1 MLLVNDLI
9 DLNDKWYPHAFVADV
24 RPARGAHAVAT
35 TTPLRLKEPAVRR
48 LCPVVCTPF
57 VPTVA
62 LRDTC
67 DPLPPARSG
76 GFRQVL
82 LLVRSPRRP
91 QGDNYRPGVMTSQG
105 VGAWVSSL
113 IAFM

>member
-48 LCPVVCTPF
+48 LCPVVCAPWA
-57 VPTVA
+57 PTVA
-62 LRDTC
+62 LRGTC
-67 DPLPPARSG
+67 DSLPSARPG
-76 GFRQVL
+76 GFRRVL
-82 LLVRSPRRP
+82 HLVWSPRWP
-91 QGDNYRPGVMTSQG
+91 QGDNYRPGVITSQG
-105 VGAWVSSL
+105 VGACL
-113 IAFM
+113 EP